1 MMVIGVMSG
10 SGAINIQGDNTQ
22 KVIIPFSTMQSITSY
37 GNSVQIIGFTVKP
50 GVRVS
55 AVKDKVSSV
64 LKRAHYIAPDDEAAV
79 QLLNTEAMFSL
90 VDSLFSGISILVW
103 MVGIG
108 TLLAGTIGVSN
119 IMMVTVKERTSE
131 IGIRRAIG
139 ARPKDILEQ
148 IIAES
153 ITLTTVAGMFGI
165 SFAVFVLNLVDG
177 AMGDDASDVRFQVS
191 FGMAVITLL
200 IIIVL
205 GVLAGL
211 APAYRAMAIKP
222 IEAIREE

>member
-1 MMVIGVMSG
+1 MMVIGVTSG

-22 KVIIPFSTMQSITSY
+22 KVIIPFSTMQNITNY
-37 GNSVQIIGFTVKP
+37 GNAVHILGFTVKP

-55 AVKDKVSSV
+55 DVKDKVASV
-64 LKRAHYIAPDDEAAV
+64 IKRAHYIAPDDEAAV
-79 QLLNTEAMFSL
+79 QILNTEAMFSL
-90 VDSLFSGISILVW
+90 VDNLFKGINILVW

-139 ARPKDILEQ
+139 ARPRDILEQ

-153 ITLTTVAGMFGI
+153 ITLTTIAGMFGI

-177 AMGDDASDVRFQVS
+177 AAGQDDTVRFQVS
-191 FGMAVITLL
+191 FGMAVVTLL
-200 IIIVL
+200 LIVVL

>member
-1 MMVIGVMSG
+1 
-10 SGAINIQGDNTQ
+10 
-22 KVIIPFSTMQSITSY
+22 
-37 GNSVQIIGFTVKP
+37 
-50 GVRVS
+50 
-55 AVKDKVSSV
+55 
-64 LKRAHYIAPDDEAAV
+64 
-79 QLLNTEAMFSL
+79 
-90 VDSLFSGISILVW
+90 

-177 AMGDDASDVRFQVS
+177 AAGQGDVVRFQVS
-191 FGMAVITLL
+191 FGMAIMTLL